1 MRRIV
6 LVLSVA
12 VVMVAMA
19 LATAVPAFALP
30 PKVGEHYPPRFACDT
45 IYDQAPRDVVL
56 DKLVSGG
63 NHPCFQ
69 S

>member
-1 MRRIV
+1 MKRII

-19 LATAVPAFALP
+19 VATAVPAFALP
-30 PKVGEHYPPRFACDT
+30 PRLDEHPPRFACDT
-45 IYDQAPRDVVL
+45 IYDKAPRDVVL
-56 DKLVSGG
+56 DKLVGGG